1 MFAILRN
8 RIYRNLF
15 AAQVIALIGTGLA
28 TVALGLLAYD
38 LAGADAG
45 SVLGTA
51 LAIKMVA
58 YVTIAPVIGALADK
72 LPRRTLMVT
81 ADLTRAGVALFLPF
95 VDQVWQVYVLVFLL
109 QSASAAFTPTFQ
121 AVIPDV
127 LPEERE
133 YTQALSMSRLAY
145 DLESLFSPAL
155 AAALLSV
162 ITYNWLFTG
171 TMVGFV
177 ASGVLVLSVALPKRL
192 PAPAERSASGR
203 GSAYAKATAG
213 ARLFFTV
220 PRLRALLALN
230 LAVAAASAMV
240 VVNTVI
246 YVREFLGLSAGAVPL
261 ALGAYGAGS
270 MIVALI
276 LPRVLDR
283 MPDRTVMLRGALLL
297 GLVFAALTVVT
308 SATGGGWR
316 WPALLAVWAAFG
328 AANSM
333 VLTPSGRL
341 IRRSAPADQRA
352 SVFAAQF
359 SLSHVA
365 WLVTYPL
372 AGWLGAGAGLRT
384 AAITLGAIALGASLG
399 AVRLWRTGET
409 TERAESAPG
418 TSGTPGTPVEQVGE
432 VAPVGQAAP
441 VGQVGQVGQ
450 VGSVGSVGSVRA
462 TVARATAGRAGARR
476 TGSSTRTTTTG
487 RASAP
492 AATTGRAAAPATA
505 TGRASTRAATT
516 RRTSTRTATTR
527 TTSARST
534 RSTRSVRGAQ
544 GTQAPQAPHGS
555 HGPRGAEDRA
565 RSEAA
570 PGIGGPRPTAP
581 GATAESPRHSHPHP
595 APRLHPA
602 HC

>member
-58 YVTIAPVIGALADK
+58 YVTIAPVIGALADR

-95 VDQVWQVYVLVFLL
+95 VDQVWQVYLLVFLL

-177 ASGVLVLSVALPKRL
+177 ASGVLVLSVVLPKRT
-192 PAPAERSASGR
+192 PAPAERSTSSKTG
-203 GSAYAKATAG
+203 GGAYAKATAG

-240 VVNTVI
+240 TVNSVI
-246 YVREFLGLSAGAVPL
+246 YVRDFLDLSSGAVPL

-283 MPDRTVMLRGALLL
+283 VPDRTVMLRGALLL

-308 SATGGGWR
+308 SATSGGWR

-333 VLTPSGRL
+333 VLTPAGRL

-372 AGWLGAGAGLRT
+372 AGWLGAEAGLRT
-384 AAITLGAIALGASLG
+384 AAITLGAIALVASLG
-399 AVRLWRTGET
+399 AVRLWRTDEGA
-409 TERAESAPG
+409 ERAGS
-418 TSGTPGTPVEQVGE
+418 TPVTANG
-432 VAPVGQAAP
+432 P
-441 VGQVGQVGQ
+441 
-450 VGSVGSVGSVRA
+450 VRA
-462 TVARATAGRAGARR
+462 TL
-476 TGSSTRTTTTG
+476 
-487 RASAP
+487 
-492 AATTGRAAAPATA
+492 
-505 TGRASTRAATT
+505 TRAATT
-516 RRTSTRTATTR
+516 RVAATRTASIRTTPTR
-527 TTSARST
+527 TVSART
-534 RSTRSVRGAQ
+534 ARTARGS
-544 GTQAPQAPHGS
+544 GE
-555 HGPRGAEDRA
+555 GALGDA
-565 RSEAA
+565 T
-570 PGIGGPRPTAP
+570 PGVGGPRPTAT
-581 GATAESPRHSHPHP
+581 GVTAEGTQHSHPHT
-595 APRLHPA
+595 ASGLRPA